1 MLFEVYDIETLS
13 NLFTYTGYCRNTN
26 TLHQFVIHQSQN
38 DYEELLN
45 HLFRDP
51 MIMIGFNNE
60 GFDYPI
66 LHHMINHRSEY
77 IYLSGNDL
85 AEKIYKKS
93 QDIIN
98 MEFSMVADKNKHI
111 RQIDLYMIHH
121 YNNANRRT
129 SLKDLEFNMRMS
141 SVQDMPIDHR
151 QYCFAKHIPIVLSYN
166 EHDVMATNQFLDIT
180 LGKTDNIV
188 YKGKNK
194 IELRQAI
201 GKKFKLPCLNYADV
215 KIGEQIILN
224 EYCRITG
231 KKVWDVKKLRTYRG
245 EIELKECI
253 PDWVSF
259 KSKEFNNFLNLI
271 KRSVI
276 TGKKGEFTPSV
287 IYHGIKIDFGIGGAH
302 GSIKPGVYI
311 SDENYIIIDLD
322 VSLI

>member
-26 TLHQFVIHQSQN
+26 TLHQFVIHQSRN

-66 LHHMINHRSEY
+66 LHHMINHKDEY
-77 IYLSGNDL
+77 IHLSGHDL
-85 AEKIYKKS
+85 SEKIYKKS
-93 QDIIN
+93 QDVIN

-111 RQIDLYMIHH
+111 RQIDLYLIHH

-151 QYCFAKHIPIVLSYN
+151 QYCFSNHIPIVLSYN

-253 PDWVSF
+253 PDWTSF

-302 GSIKPGVYI
+302 GSIKPGVYT